1 MPSLGGAAGGAG
13 LGFTAGSF
21 LPGIGNLAGAGIG
34 ALLGGLFGGGK
45 KEEDKEKASETDP
58 YTKLLQEQST
68 KLSGQGSDLVSKG
81 GQGLNQVMAYLQ
93 KLAGGDAS
101 AIMDATK
108 ASRGRVIDQY
118 DSAKRSVANF
128 TPRGGGSAAAMGDL
142 ETGKAN
148 QLSDILSSKQDEA
161 VGQLSA
167 TSQALTGLGLSAEQ
181 LATADLDTIIRTI
194 LSQKSLGLAKR
205 GQNMETIGGVGSAL
219 GTLLGLYL
227 TRGKAAGKAA

>member
-1 MPSLGGAAGGAG
+1 MPNWKGGASGA
-13 LGFTAGSF
+13 A
-21 LPGIGNLAGAGIG
+21 AGAGIG
-34 ALLGGLFGGGK
+34 SFIPGIGTGIGAGIGGLLGLFRGGNKDDEKK
-45 KEEDKEKASETDP
+45 KEEGDLDP
-58 YTKLLQEQST
+58 YTKLLQGSSER
-68 KLSGQGSDLVSKG
+68 LSGQGQDLVSQG
-81 GQGLNQVMAYLQ
+81 GGGLNQVMAYLQ

-128 TPRGGGSAAAMGDL
+128 TPRGGGSAAAIGDL

-181 LATADLDTIIRTI
+181 LATGDLNTIINAI
-194 LSQKSLGLAKR
+194 LAQKSLDLAKR
-205 GQNMETIGGVGSAL
+205 GQNIQGAVGAGEGI
-219 GTLLGLYL
+219 GTLLGLLL
-227 TRGKAAGKAA
+227 TRNKAA